1 MQEINEADLENK
13 YRDKMKAWMMIQV
26 IGQTSV
32 NFLNVKKLSKEM
44 RLHLATLL
52 GQSPFD
58 NDNGYVS
65 QDAAISDLVEFAEYF
80 IDSCKDSKSYRA
92 AIFGTMSMSDA
103 GAAMRLAE
111 DIDQITGRI
120 PEKFG
125 LSESFA
131 PVRRAFFMV
140 FRNKISG
147 AESILS
153 ELGID
158 YL

>member
-1 MQEINEADLENK
+1 MQETNEADLEIK

-44 RLHLATLL
+44 RLYLDMLL
-52 GQSPFD
+52 GQPPSDHF
-58 NDNGYVS
+58 NGYAD
-65 QDAAISDLVEFAEYF
+65 QDEAISDLIEFAEYF

-153 ELGID
+153 ELGIE
-158 YL
+158 Y

>member
-1 MQEINEADLENK
+1 
-13 YRDKMKAWMMIQV
+13 
-26 IGQTSV
+26 
-32 NFLNVKKLSKEM
+32 
-44 RLHLATLL
+44 
-52 GQSPFD
+52 
-58 NDNGYVS
+58 
-65 QDAAISDLVEFAEYF
+65 
-80 IDSCKDSKSYRA
+80 
-92 AIFGTMSMSDA
+92 MSDA

-140 FRNKISG
+140 FKNKIPG
-147 AESILS
+147 AESILN
-153 ELGID
+153 ELGIE

>member
-1 MQEINEADLENK
+1 MQGSNEADLENK

-52 GQSPFD
+52 GQAPFD
-58 NDNGYVS
+58 DNGYVS
-65 QDAAISDLVEFAEYF
+65 QDEAISDLIEFAEYF

-153 ELGID
+153 ELGIE
-158 YL
+158 YLW

>member
-1 MQEINEADLENK
+1 MQETNEADLEIK

-44 RLHLATLL
+44 RLYLDMLL
-52 GQSPFD
+52 GQPPSDHF
-58 NDNGYVS
+58 NGYAD
-65 QDAAISDLVEFAEYF
+65 QDEAISDLIEFAEYF

-140 FRNKISG
+140 FKNKIPG
-147 AESILS
+147 AESILN
-153 ELGID
+153 ELGIE

>member
-1 MQEINEADLENK
+1 MQETNEADLEIK

-44 RLHLATLL
+44 RLYLDMLL
-52 GQSPFD
+52 GPTPFD
-58 NDNGYVS
+58 HFNGYAD
-65 QDAAISDLVEFAEYF
+65 QDEAISDLIEFAEYF

-131 PVRRAFFMV
+131 PVRKAFFMV

-147 AESILS
+147 AESILN
-153 ELGID
+153 ELGIE

>member
-1 MQEINEADLENK
+1 MQEPNEVDLENK

-44 RLHLATLL
+44 KLYLATLL
-52 GQSPFD
+52 GQTPFD

-65 QDAAISDLVEFAEYF
+65 QDEAISDLIEFAEYF

-140 FRNKISG
+140 FKNKISG

-153 ELGID
+153 ELGIE

>member
-1 MQEINEADLENK
+1 MQGSNEAGLENK

-52 GQSPFD
+52 GQTPFD

-65 QDAAISDLVEFAEYF
+65 QDEAISDLIEFAEYF

-140 FRNKISG
+140 FRSKISG

-153 ELGID
+153 ELGIE

>member
-1 MQEINEADLENK
+1 MQEANEAGLENK

-52 GQSPFD
+52 GQTPFD

-65 QDAAISDLVEFAEYF
+65 QDEAISDLIEFAEYF

-125 LSESFA
+125 LSEAYA
-131 PVRRAFFMV
+131 PVRRVFFMV

-153 ELGID
+153 ELGIE

>member
-1 MQEINEADLENK
+1 MQGSNEAGLENK

-52 GQSPFD
+52 GQAPFD
-58 NDNGYVS
+58 DNGYVS
-65 QDAAISDLVEFAEYF
+65 QDEAISDLIEFAEYF

-153 ELGID
+153 ELGIE

>member
-13 YRDKMKAWMMIQV
+13 YKDKMKAWMMIQV

-44 RLHLATLL
+44 RLYLDMLL
-52 GQSPFD
+52 GQPPFD
-58 NDNGYVS
+58 HFNGYAD
-65 QDAAISDLVEFAEYF
+65 QDEAISDLIEFAEYF

-125 LSESFA
+125 LAKSYA
-131 PVRRAFFMV
+131 PVRRVFFMV
-140 FRNKISG
+140 FRNKIPG
-147 AESILS
+147 AEAILS
-153 ELGID
+153 ELGIE

>member
-1 MQEINEADLENK
+1 MQEPNEVDLENK

-44 RLHLATLL
+44 KLYLATLL
-52 GQSPFD
+52 GQTPFD

-65 QDAAISDLVEFAEYF
+65 QDEAISDLIEFAEYF

-125 LSESFA
+125 LLESFA

-140 FRNKISG
+140 FKNKISG

-153 ELGID
+153 ELGIE

>member
-44 RLHLATLL
+44 RLYLDMLL
-52 GQSPFD
+52 GQPPFD
-58 NDNGYVS
+58 HFNGYAN
-65 QDAAISDLVEFAEYF
+65 QDEAISDLIEFAEYF

-125 LSESFA
+125 LLESFA

-140 FRNKISG
+140 FKNKIPG
-147 AESILS
+147 AESILN
-153 ELGID
+153 ELGIE

>member
-1 MQEINEADLENK
+1 MQETNEADLEIK

-44 RLHLATLL
+44 RLYLDMLL
-52 GQSPFD
+52 GQPPFD
-58 NDNGYVS
+58 HFNGYEN
-65 QDAAISDLVEFAEYF
+65 QDEAISDLIEFAEYF

-125 LSESFA
+125 LSEAYA
-131 PVRRAFFMV
+131 PVRRVFFMV

-153 ELGID
+153 ELGIE

>member
-1 MQEINEADLENK
+1 MQEANEAGLENK

-52 GQSPFD
+52 GQTPFD

-65 QDAAISDLVEFAEYF
+65 QDEAISDLIEFAEYF

-140 FRNKISG
+140 FRSKISG

-153 ELGID
+153 ELGIE

>member
-1 MQEINEADLENK
+1 MQETNEVDLENK

-44 RLHLATLL
+44 RLYLDMLL
-52 GQSPFD
+52 GQPPSDHF
-58 NDNGYVS
+58 NGYAD
-65 QDAAISDLVEFAEYF
+65 QDEAISDLIEFAEYF

-125 LSESFA
+125 LSESFV

-153 ELGID
+153 ELGIE
-158 YL
+158 Y

>member
-1 MQEINEADLENK
+1 MQEPNEVDLENK

-44 RLHLATLL
+44 RLYLDMLL
-52 GQSPFD
+52 GQPPFD
-58 NDNGYVS
+58 HFNGYAN
-65 QDAAISDLVEFAEYF
+65 QDEAISDLIEFAEYF

-125 LSESFA
+125 LAESFA

-140 FRNKISG
+140 FKNKISG

-153 ELGID
+153 ELGIE

>member
-1 MQEINEADLENK
+1 MQETNEADLEIK

-44 RLHLATLL
+44 RLYLDMLL
-52 GQSPFD
+52 GQPPSDHF
-58 NDNGYVS
+58 NGYAD
-65 QDAAISDLVEFAEYF
+65 QDEAISDLIEFAEYF

-125 LSESFA
+125 LSESFV

-153 ELGID
+153 ELGIE
-158 YL
+158 Y